1 MVYSMI
7 QYVEGGKEGGEG
19 GAWPH
24 AVYVFVYDIYMDTIA
39 RVYCITMALGV
50 ILRIIL
56 CRSFVDK
63 TVQPYAET

>member
-1 MVYSMI
+1 MVYSMT
-7 QYVEGGKEGGEG
+7 QYMEGGEG
-19 GAWPH
+19 VHGH
-24 AVYVFVYDIYMDTIA
+24 MLYVFVYDVYMDTIA

-50 ILRIIL
+50 ILRII